1 MSSLDFSKPFEAV
14 ARSVFGSSA
23 TKKVKNNG
31 FVPCSL
37 YGKGQAT
44 HFAIDARLATK
55 FADYTSIKTKILSF
69 NIDGNNVKAIVKQFT
84 FNPVTSR
91 VDCIEFFSCEAATEL
106 EVLIPLNIKGKSVSP
121 GIKRNGKVNIVKY
134 EIPTICNINSIPE
147 EIVVDISTF
156 GLGKTFTSKSL
167 SLPEGCKVQK
177 DFPILSIIGRGK
189 KDADEDKA
197 AEVASAA
204 EKK

>member
-37 YGKGQAT
+37 YGNGQAT
-44 HFAIDARLATK
+44 HFAIDARLAIK
-55 FADYTSIKTKILSF
+55 FADYASIKTKVISF
-69 NIDGNNVKAIVKQFT
+69 TLDGKEVKAIVKQFT

-91 VDCIEFFSCEAATEL
+91 VDCIEFLSCDATKQV

-121 GIKRNGKVNIVKY
+121 GIKRNGKVNIIKY
-134 EIPTICNINSIPE
+134 EIPAICNINSIPE

-167 SLPEGCKVQK
+167 SLPEGCKVEG

-189 KDADEDKA
+189 KDADEEKA
-197 AEVASAA
+197 AEAA
-204 EKK
+204 TAADKK